1 MFANQEI
8 RYQPQPGPLTAA
20 PPTRH
25 FPRGRTAL
33 APPAE
38 RHPQQGAASP
48 APLFLPGGSRAE
60 AGPRVPPARP
70 PAPAQRRD
78 GDRRREKE
86 GCGQGA
92 ACLWEDRGE
101 PPGEPQHSRRGTII
115 ASHAGVW
122 CRARA
127 EAAPLFPFPLL
138 ASPLPARSRGEARPG
153 ARRDA
158 PGSGDNA
165 SPRGRRRRRC
175 LGC

>member
-1 MFANQEI
+1 MQI
-8 RYQPQPGPLTAA
+8 RKSGTSLS
-20 PPTRH
+20 
-25 FPRGRTAL
+25 L
-33 APPAE
+33 APSLL
-38 RHPQQGAASP
+38 HPLPGISPGAALPSP
-48 APLFLPGGSRAE
+48 HQQRDTRSKVQHPPASLFLPGGSRAE

-70 PAPAQRRD
+70 HAPAQRRD

-138 ASPLPARSRGEARPG
+138 SSPLPARSRGEARPG

-158 PGSGDNA
+158 PGSGDNG